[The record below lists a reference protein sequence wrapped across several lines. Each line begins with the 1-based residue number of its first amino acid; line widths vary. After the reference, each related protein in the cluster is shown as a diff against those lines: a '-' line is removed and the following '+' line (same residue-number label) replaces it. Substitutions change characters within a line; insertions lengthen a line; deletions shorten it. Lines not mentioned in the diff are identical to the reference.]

1 LQAVTLNMTDSLQL
15 DAVYPL
21 APLESL
27 RIAPELDGRMGSN
40 RASGNRP
47 QIAAETDIEAIKA
60 WLARYADTKT
70 TFDNYRK
77 EAERLL
83 LWVVCEL
90 HKPLSSLTHE
100 DLLVY
105 QRFLADPQ
113 PEGRWVMKK
122 RKMSRSHHGWRP
134 FAGPLSPSSQRQ
146 AVLIL
151 NAMFSW
157 LVTAGY
163 LAGNPLALSR
173 QRQRKAK
180 PRITRFLDEDL
191 WLEVKRSIEQMSRET
206 NRQREHY
213 HRVRWLF
220 SLFYITGIR
229 ISEVVQNTMCGFF
242 CRKDRDGEL
251 RWWLEITGK
260 GDKTRII
267 PATSELMVE
276 LDRYRREMGLH
287 PLPIAGES
295 TPLVLP
301 IGGRQ
306 QAMTRSAIHQITK
319 QVFKNTA
326 DNLKL
331 RGPEAA
337 GQISRLEAAS
347 AHWMRHTAGS
357 QMAGQMDLRHVR
369 DNLGHDSLST
379 TNTYLHSEDD
389 LRHRETESV
398 HKIGW

>member
-1 LQAVTLNMTDSLQL
+1 MTISLQL
-15 DAVYPL
+15 DVVYP
-21 APLESL
+21 AALENFC
-27 RIAPELDGRMGSN
+27 IAPKLDGRSGLN
-40 RASGNRP
+40 RATGNRS

-60 WLARYADTKT
+60 WLARYTDTKT
-70 TFDNYRK
+70 TFENYRK

-83 LWVVCEL
+83 LWSNFEL
-90 HKPLSSLTHE
+90 NKPVSSLTHE

-122 RKMSRSHHGWRP
+122 RKRPRNDPGWRP
-134 FAGPLSPSSQRQ
+134 FAGPLSPTSQRQ

-157 LVTAGY
+157 FVTAGY
-163 LAGNPLALSR
+163 LVCNPLALSR

-180 PRITRFLDEDL
+180 PRITRFLEEDL
-191 WLEVKRSIEQMSRET
+191 WLEVKSTIEGMPRET
-206 NRQREHY
+206 PRHREHY

-229 ISEVVQNTMCGFF
+229 ISEVVQNTMGGFF
-242 CRKDRDGEL
+242 SRKDRDGEL

-267 PATSELMVE
+267 PATNELMIE
-276 LDRYRREMGLH
+276 LGRYRREMGLT
-287 PLPIAGES
+287 PLPFENEAV
-295 TPLVLP
+295 PLVLP
-301 IGGRQ
+301 IGGRHH
-306 QAMTRSAIHQITK
+306 AMTRSAIHQITK
-319 QVFKNTA
+319 HVFRNTS
-326 DNLKL
+326 NRLKL
-331 RGPEAA
+331 RGPDAA
-337 GQISRLEAAS
+337 SQISRLEAAS

-369 DNLGHDSLST
+369 DNLGHESLST

-389 LRHRETESV
+389 QRHRETEST
-398 HKIGW
+398 HKINW